1 MQSTRSAK
9 KRCLEEPAEAER
21 DSSKPPA
28 KKNRVNEAAK
38 LQHDGR
44 GVGGADLTTQQ
55 AEKAHNYSI
64 TSRWEKRYEMW
75 SSWISENVDVDHLD
89 LSKVQLLAG
98 VDLFLSI
105 KERSLLGTE
114 ESSPLGTEESS
125 PLGTCLSAFEATFRT
140 LKEEIDKS
148 NQAIASSVKEIEATK
163 KDMESTVLQVEAA
176 KEDIA
181 SLVQQMEVAKMDIH
195 TTNEEIQNIQALK
208 STPAVAG
215 IPSGNQSLV
224 EQLRAQLL
232 AANTKTIAANT
243 KTIAANTNT
252 IAAKTETIAAKTE
265 MIAKDTKMIANN
277 VIAFKKEAVGVKDF
291 INTISKAHAGMRNM
305 LS

>member
-64 TSRWEKRYEMW
+64 TSRWEKRYEKW

-105 KERSLLGTE
+105 KERS
-114 ESSPLGTEESS
+114 PLGTEESS
-125 PLGTCLSAFEATFRT
+125 PLGTCLSAFEAMFRK

-163 KDMESTVLQVEAA
+163 KDMESTVQQVEAA

-195 TTNEEIQNIQALK
+195 TTNEEIQNMREDIQALK

-232 AANTKTIAANT
+232 AANTNTIAAN
-243 KTIAANTNT
+243 
-252 IAAKTETIAAKTE
+252 
-265 MIAKDTKMIANN
+265 TKMIANN
-277 VIAFKKEAVGVKDF
+277 VIAFKKEARVFVSMLVQQLNSHIGSRRWWSPYPSSRMVGSRVP
-291 INTISKAHAGMRNM
+291 
-305 LS
+305 LCCC

>member
-64 TSRWEKRYEMW
+64 TSRWEKRYEKW
-75 SSWISENVDVDHLD
+75 SSWISENVHVDHLD

-105 KERSLLGTE
+105 KERS
-114 ESSPLGTEESS
+114 PLGTEESS
-125 PLGTCLSAFEATFRT
+125 PLGTCLSDFEAMFRT

-148 NQAIASSVKEIEATK
+148 NQAIASSVKEIEDTK
-163 KDMESTVLQVEAA
+163 KDMESTVQQVEAA

-195 TTNEEIQNIQALK
+195 TTNEEIQNMREDIQALK

-232 AANTKTIAANT
+232 AANTKTIEEKENTMEEKEKTIAAKT
-243 KTIAANTNT
+243 ETIAANTNT
-252 IAAKTETIAAKTE
+252 IAAKTETIAANT
-265 MIAKDTKMIANN
+265 
-277 VIAFKKEAVGVKDF
+277 
-291 INTISKAHAGMRNM
+291 NTIAANTKTIAANTIFGYDFKHPLVIISF
-305 LS
+305 